1 MLTSPRRTRP
11 AEAPRTATDHRTRV
25 GHARRA
31 RTRARIVEA
40 AAHVFAQKG
49 AEGAVIDDFII
60 AAGIS
65 RGTFYN
71 YFRTISELLEATIAW
86 MADDL
91 THAGEPQVASI
102 DDVVLRLATAM
113 RLHLR
118 WASLNRKWCA
128 FMARIPNAATV
139 GAVAQHHL
147 VRDLIQGRKSA
158 AFDFPSVD
166 AALDLAVG
174 GPALAIQRMAA
185 STSTPQHADDIV
197 RVVLQGLGVK
207 RHKIREVMK
216 TALPALREPTMS
228 RSLFSDEARST

>member
-1 MLTSPRRTRP
+1 MPSSPRRRR
-11 AEAPRTATDHRTRV
+11 AAAVPRAATDHRTRV

-31 RTRARIVEA
+31 RTRARIVDA
-40 AAHVFAQKG
+40 AAHVFAEKG
-49 AEGAVIDDFII
+49 AEGAVIDDFVL
-60 AAGIS
+60 AAGVS

-71 YFRTISELLEATIAW
+71 YFRTISELLEATVAW

-158 AFDFPSVD
+158 AFEFPSVE

-185 STSTPQHADDIV
+185 STSAPQHADDIV
-197 RVVLQGLGVK
+197 QVVLQGLGVK

-216 TALPALREPTMS
+216 TALPPLREPTKS
-228 RSLFSDEARST
+228 RSLFSDQPRST

>member
-1 MLTSPRRTRP
+1 M
-11 AEAPRTATDHRTRV
+11 
-25 GHARRA
+25 
-31 RTRARIVEA
+31 
-40 AAHVFAQKG
+40 FAQKG

-60 AAGIS
+60 AAGVS

-71 YFRTISELLEATIAW
+71 YFRTISKLLEATIAW

-91 THAGEPQVASI
+91 THAGEAHVTAI
-102 DDVVLRLATAM
+102 DDVVLRVATAM

-147 VRDLIQGRKSA
+147 VRDLIEGRNSA
-158 AFDFPSVD
+158 AFEFPSVD
-166 AALDLAVG
+166 AALDLAMG

-185 STSTPQHADDIV
+185 STSAPQHADDVV

-216 TALPALREPTMS
+216 TPLPALREPTKS
-228 RSLFSDEARST
+228 RSLFSDDTRIS

>member
-1 MLTSPRRTRP
+1 MLSSPRRRR
-11 AEAPRTATDHRTRV
+11 AAAAPRAATDHRTRV

-40 AAHVFAQKG
+40 AAHVFAENG
-49 AEGAVIDDFII
+49 AEGAVINDFVL
-60 AAGIS
+60 AAGVS

-113 RLHLR
+113 T
-118 WASLNRKWCA
+118 
-128 FMARIPNAATV
+128 RIPNAATV
-139 GAVAQHHL
+139 GAVARHHL

-158 AFDFPSVD
+158 AFEFPSVD

-185 STSTPQHADDIV
+185 STSAPQHADDIV

-216 TALPALREPTMS
+216 TPLPALREPSKS
-228 RSLFSDEARST
+228 RSLFSDQSRST

>member
-1 MLTSPRRTRP
+1 M
-11 AEAPRTATDHRTRV
+11 DHRTRV

-60 AAGIS
+60 AAGVS

-158 AFDFPSVD
+158 AFDFPSID

-174 GPALAIQRMAA
+174 GPALAIQRMATSA
-185 STSTPQHADDIV
+185 STPQHADDIV

-207 RHKIREVMK
+207 RQKIREVMK
-216 TALPALREPTMS
+216 IPLPALHVPTKS
-228 RSLFSDEARST
+228 RSLFSDGPRA